1 MDVDRLAELID
12 ELEHGGKPNAEGEEA
27 LLLTVA
33 SELSAM
39 APQAE
44 LSQEQEDRIFA
55 KFLDLAPEAAPAIEG
70 ELQHVAA
77 ALEELA
83 PAAMEESLTE
93 EAADRIFARI
103 QQRIP
108 EATARPSWVSAA
120 KLRLAAFAPR
130 PLIQRQADALDALI
144 SDARSG
150 RKVQAKGPMA
160 DLLTAAMSLQ
170 PAPAIEP
177 SPSFVD
183 WLEVR
188 LMSPTAQTAASKT
201 RWSLGDALR
210 SSRFQTGLAGACAAM
225 VALAVFNL
233 SGDDV
238 VRRPTQPDRVPA
250 VAQVTPEDAESGSL
264 SSPAPLVPTVAAPSP
279 SQGGVRRSS
288 GGVTPP
294 AGGGGG
300 NNTGSG
306 NDGGGNDG
314 GGTNPGDGDDGVSM
328 AASST
333 GDAMNRIQ
341 EFLTG
346 NAGGG

>member
-27 LLLTVA
+27 LLLSVA

-39 APQAE
+39 APQTQM
-44 LSQEQEDRIFA
+44 SQEQEDRIFA
-55 KFLDLAPEAAPAIEG
+55 KFLDLAPEAAPVIEG
-70 ELQHVAA
+70 ELQTVAA

-83 PAAMEESLTE
+83 PAAIEESLSE
-93 EAADRIFARI
+93 EVADRIFARI
-103 QQRIP
+103 QERIP
-108 EATARPSWVSAA
+108 EATAKPSWTATA
-120 KLRLAAFAPR
+120 KLRIAAFAPR
-130 PLIQRQADALDALI
+130 PLIQRQADALEALI

-170 PAPAIEP
+170 PVPAIEP

-188 LMSPTAQTAASKT
+188 LMSPATEAAPAKT
-201 RWSLGDALR
+201 RWSLGEAMR
-210 SSRFQTGLAGACAAM
+210 SGRFQTSLAGACAAM

-233 SGDDV
+233 GGDDV
-238 VRRPTQPDRVPA
+238 VRTPTKPERAPA

-279 SQGGVRRSS
+279 SQGSRRF
-288 GGVTPP
+288 GGGNNPP
-294 AGGGGG
+294 SGGGG
-300 NNTGSG
+300 NNNGG
-306 NDGGGNDG
+306 NNGGGNNNG
-314 GGTNPGDGDDGVSM
+314 GGTNPGEDDGGLSM
-328 AASST
+328 TASST
-333 GDAMNRIQ
+333 GEAMDRIQ
-341 EFLTG
+341 EFLEG
-346 NAGGG
+346 SAGGGQ